1 MVEAAK
7 QIDSTFITGMG
18 TGDQAMVA
26 PGELSTGEEITH
38 SQAIVEHKS
47 ESSDEAFSSDG
58 EG

>member
-38 SQAIVEHKS
+38 S
-47 ESSDEAFSSDG
+47 
-58 EG
+58 